1 MKTFKELKETLR
13 LPPGS
18 QVARREVA
26 QLRRPPKTISRG
38 TTTPLV
44 PMYKEPK

>member
-1 MKTFKELKETLR
+1 MKKFKDLRETLK

-18 QVARREVA
+18 QVARKDVA
-26 QLRRPPKTISRG
+26 QLRRAPKTISRG
-38 TTTPLV
+38 TTVPLV